1 MITVDMI
8 DLENEVIIKNIK
20 GEDKMRRRF
29 YDLGFLPKNK
39 VKCVL
44 VSPFKDPKAYKI
56 NENIIAIRNIDAK
69 NIEVTYEK
77 Y

>member
-1 MITVDMI
+1 MMTLDMLALG
-8 DLENEVIIKNIK
+8 DEVFIKNVN
-20 GEDKMRRRF
+20 GEDRLKRRF
-29 YDLGFLPKNK
+29 YDLGFLPNNK
-39 VKCVL
+39 VKCIL
-44 VSPFKDPKAYKI
+44 VSPFKDPKAYLI